1 MEKISDYIFRYLA
14 EHTGVR
20 HVFMLPG
27 GGCMHLVDSLGK
39 QPGLE
44 FVCNLHEQACAI
56 AAEAYAQYNNE
67 LGVALVTTGPGSTNA
82 ITGVAGAWID
92 STPLLVLSG
101 QAKREDRMTGRGVR
115 QMGIQEVDI
124 TAVVAPVT
132 KYAKCV
138 TEPESIRM
146 ELEKALY
153 LAQHGRRGPVWLDI
167 PLDVQGAMVDPER
180 LAGFEP
186 AVEVQPDYRAAAR
199 AILEELRRAKRPAVY
214 AGNGIR
220 AAGAVREFM
229 ELAERLRIP
238 VLTSWKAAD
247 FLPEEHPLFAGRPG
261 IIAQRGANFVQ
272 QTADCLLILG
282 TRLDLCQTGFNHPHF
297 APNARKLMVD
307 IDAHEIDKLEMPLVG
322 KFALDAGGVIRAM
335 LAERPEPLECTAFL
349 ERARKWR
356 ERYPVVLPEYCDES
370 KALVNLYYLIEVLSR
385 QLEPGD
391 VLIPGSSG
399 ACAEVTMQAVKV
411 KAGVRIQNTPG
422 LGSMGF
428 GLPAAIGG
436 CLASGRKR
444 TVGIIGDG
452 GLQHNIQELETL
464 RRLGVPVKLFVLNN
478 NGYGS
483 IFNMQNGRFAGHL
496 VACNPESG
504 LTLPELERIASA
516 YRLDYIRIASSRA
529 LDAQVQRVLERPGA
543 VICEVMVDPAVPSA
557 PRLASEALPDGR
569 MVSRPMED
577 LFPFLSREE
586 LAENLEVTEF

>member
-1 MEKISDYIFRYLA
+1 MEKVSDYIFRYLA
-14 EHTGVR
+14 EHTSVR

-27 GGCMHLVDSLGK
+27 GGCMHLVDSLGR
-39 QPGLE
+39 QPEFE
-44 FVCNLHEQACAI
+44 FVCNLHEQACTI
-56 AAEAYAQYNNE
+56 AAEAYAQDRND
-67 LGVALVTTGPGSTNA
+67 LGIALVTTGPGSTNA

-92 STPLLVLSG
+92 STPVLILSG
-101 QAKREDRMTGRGVR
+101 QAKREDRMVGRGVR

-124 TAVVAPVT
+124 TAIVAPIT

-153 LAQHGRRGPVWLDI
+153 LALHGRKGPVWLDI
-167 PLDVQGAMVDPER
+167 PLDVQGAMIDSATLEGYRPETP
-180 LAGFEP
+180 E
-186 AVEVQPDYRAAAR
+186 EPDYQAAAKQ
-199 AILEELRRAKRPAVY
+199 ILAELRRAKRPAVY

-220 AAGAVREFM
+220 LAGAAAEFM
-229 ELAERLRIP
+229 ELAERLQIP

-247 FLPEEHPLFAGRPG
+247 FLSEDHPLFVGRPG
-261 IIAQRGANFVQ
+261 IVAQRGANFVQ

-297 APNARKLMVD
+297 APAARKLIVD
-307 IDAHEIDKLEMPLVG
+307 IDANEIGKLDMP
-322 KFALDAGGVIRAM
+322 FAGTFAMDAGGVIRAM
-335 LAERPEPLECTAFL
+335 LAERPDALDCAGFL
-349 ERARKWR
+349 ARGKEWQA
-356 ERYPVVLPEYCDES
+356 RYPVILPEYCDET
-370 KALVNLYYLIEVLSR
+370 KPLVNLYHLIDVFSDL
-385 QLEPGD
+385 LGAGD

-411 KAGVRIQNTPG
+411 KDGLRIHNTPG

-428 GLPAAIGG
+428 GLPAVIGG
-436 CLASGRKR
+436 CLASGGKR
-444 TVGIIGDG
+444 TVGIVGDG

-464 RRLGVPVKLFVLNN
+464 HRLNLPIKFFVLNN

-483 IFNMQNGRFAGHL
+483 IYHMQKGRFDGHL

-504 LTLPELERIASA
+504 LTLPDLERVASA
-516 YRLDYIRIASSRA
+516 YRLDYVRIASPRG
-529 LDAQVQRVLERPGA
+529 LTEQVREVLERPGT
-543 VICEVMVDPAVPSA
+543 VICEVMTDPNVPSA

-569 MVSRPMED
+569 MVSKPMED

-586 LAENLEVTEF
+586 LEANLK